1 MKNDNANEKDSQK
14 KEEKTSPF
22 VLIIYGLALI
32 ILLPI
37 LGTISLFKGI
47 ASMDAN
53 EVGTHPIEII
63 LVIVFFVALVGF
75 IVLLIDSI
83 KNKKK

>member
-1 MKNDNANEKDSQK
+1 M
-14 KEEKTSPF
+14 
-22 VLIIYGLALI
+22 LIIYGLALI

-63 LVIVFFVALVGF
+63 LVIVSF
-75 IVLLIDSI
+75 ILMIHGRMGIV
-83 KNKKK
+83 